1 MLKVAKKCLKGRD
14 MTNRV
19 FFLKKY
25 PPSLDFPFP
34 DVSGAFANW
43 YCEYNVRLYLCKWE
57 GEIKCVGGETGR
69 DVTLVGHSCPACM
82 SHRLLLNHRHHL
94 LIVTIVSGLD
104 YIVRVSWSGL
114 PRYIA
119 ISAELFSKQSIGQ
132 KYSRSS
138 RSAANNKRGEWQ
150 MGSSWLALYSCYS
163 KLAYTASVQCN
174 FSWGYFFSSLNTKL
188 PWIL

>member
-1 MLKVAKKCLKGRD
+1 MSQGSG
-14 MTNRV
+14 TWPTV

-57 GEIKCVGGETGR
+57 GEITCVGGETGR

-94 LIVTIVSGLD
+94 LIATIVSGLD
-104 YIVRVSWSGL
+104 NIVRVSCSGL

-119 ISAELFSKQSIGQ
+119 ISAELFLKQSIGQ

-138 RSAANNKRGEWQ
+138 WSAANNKRGEWQ
-150 MGSSWLALYSCYS
+150 MGSWLALSSCYS
-163 KLAYTASVQCN
+163 SSPALRQ
-174 FSWGYFFSSLNTKL
+174 FSSMQSNATLGYFFSSLNTKL